1 MLPSIKTLESAFPGY
16 GKQLRQALE
25 MKRSQLA
32 QHPAGA
38 ARIAEC
44 YHPPK
49 TYDVRLHVLNAI
61 AETCGVEYIGHRD
74 DTFTESYGLEY
85 LNVGDPYIPT
95 IVRFA
100 DGRYR
105 IACYGDIVE
114 RHPCYVT
121 GRL

>member
-1 MLPSIKTLESAFPGY
+1 MLPSVKTLETAFPGH

-44 YHPPK
+44 YHSPE

-61 AETCGVEYIGHRD
+61 AETCGVEYIAHRED
-74 DTFTESYGLEY
+74 CSAEALGLDY

-105 IACYGDIVE
+105 VACYGDIVE
-114 RHPCYVT
+114 RHSCYV
-121 GRL
+121 